1 MKAFLIIL
9 KIVLAI
15 TVTTLGVNNLSKP
28 SNLLVAVGIVEIAL
42 ALILI
47 YGPVKLLIKQ
57 FII

>member
-15 TVTTLGVNNLSKP
+15 SVTTLGVNNLSKP
-28 SNLLVAVGIVEIAL
+28 SNLLVAVGVVEIAL

-47 YGPVKLLIKQ
+47 YGPVKSLIKQ
-57 FII
+57 FI